1 MEAIIILLII
11 SFQFALIYFGVK
23 CLSALNE
30 RLILL
35 NEKVESLSCLIE
47 PAFEKVRKGLAV
59 ANNVMNKYI
68 ENEGKIKVIKLI
80 LLVYSLVVAISVIRK
95 KKNIFSF
102 YSLYDIIIKTTK
114 AILGF

>member
-23 CLSALNE
+23 YLSALNE
-30 RLILL
+30 RLLLL

-47 PAFEKVRKGLAV
+47 PAFEKVRNGLAV

-80 LLVYSLVVAISVIRK
+80 FTPVNINSIATRTFIIFLDKIEPNKPIK
-95 KKNIFSF
+95 KTKSPKN
-102 YSLYDIIIKTTK
+102 K
-114 AILGF
+114 